1 MGEGRMR
8 RELRGERGDL
18 QLQFADGGVGDGGG
32 RGVVLLPRQRA
43 EETSADAGHVV
54 QVIVQEGAGEA
65 CERSSSNEKEGVS
78 RIEVSGHGNGE
89 GPGESGRTGAEVGE
103 HPVRRHRHEAGDE
116 LEPARITSRTARE

>member
-1 MGEGRMR
+1 LGEGRMR

-65 CERSSSNEKEGVS
+65 CER
-78 RIEVSGHGNGE
+78 
-89 GPGESGRTGAEVGE
+89 
-103 HPVRRHRHEAGDE
+103 
-116 LEPARITSRTARE
+116 

>member
-65 CERSSSNEKEGVS
+65 CERSS
-78 RIEVSGHGNGE
+78 
-89 GPGESGRTGAEVGE
+89 
-103 HPVRRHRHEAGDE
+103 
-116 LEPARITSRTARE
+116 

>member
-18 QLQFADGGVGDGGG
+18 QLQFADGGGGDGGG

-43 EETSADAGHVV
+43 EETSADAGLVV

-65 CERSSSNEKEGVS
+65 CERSS
-78 RIEVSGHGNGE
+78 
-89 GPGESGRTGAEVGE
+89 
-103 HPVRRHRHEAGDE
+103 
-116 LEPARITSRTARE
+116 